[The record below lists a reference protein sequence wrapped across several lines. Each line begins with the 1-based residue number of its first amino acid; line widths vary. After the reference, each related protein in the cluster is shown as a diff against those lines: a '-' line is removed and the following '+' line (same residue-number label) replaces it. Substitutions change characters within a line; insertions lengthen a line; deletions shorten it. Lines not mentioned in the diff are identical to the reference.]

1 MSEDS
6 VNKDSKTQWEKV
18 IPLSAKQYRAVL
30 GKYLKPQWRKAAL
43 MAALLL
49 ASIGLQLL
57 EPQILRFFIDTAQEG
72 GALRS
77 LMNAAVFYLMAAVAI
92 QILGAFANYLG
103 ADVGW
108 SATNL
113 VRQDLAEHTMNL
125 DMKFHNSRT
134 AGEMIERIDGDVT
147 ALSDFFSQFSVRV
160 FGGLLLLL
168 GILVVLWV
176 ENIWVGLAMTTF
188 VVLEFAVLYYTRE
201 RAVPATRLEREANAK
216 IFGFIEERLAGLE
229 DIRANGGGAHAMY
242 RFNDTMR
249 DFYNNSRKAW
259 MLRSTIWMTGY
270 GMFILGMTVTI
281 AAAIFLVTRGSITVG
296 TGYLVLQYMFMLQ
309 GPIEQIT
316 QQMQTLQKAAASIGR
331 INELFSMK
339 SELPQGKNLAL
350 PTGATAI
357 RFDRVNFS
365 YDDKPTLKDVSFI
378 LKPGTVLG
386 LLGRTG
392 SGKTTLTRLLF
403 RFYDVTSGS
412 VRLNGVDVREADLKD
427 LHSHIGM
434 VTQEVQL
441 FQASVRDNLTF
452 FDTGISDERI
462 KNVLT
467 ELGLMDWLESLPE
480 GLDTNI
486 SAAGGNLSAGEAQL
500 LAFARVFLKDPG
512 LIILD
517 EPSSRLDPATEKRL
531 ELALN
536 KLLRG
541 RTAIIIAHRLDTVQ
555 RADEIMILDNGRILE
570 HDRREKLESNT
581 HSRFY
586 QLLRAGRSLDEDIE
600 ELA

>member
-1 MSEDS
+1 MIEATE
-6 VNKDSKTQWEKV
+6 TQQEQK
-18 IPLSAKQYRAVL
+18 IAPLSAGHYRSLL
-30 GKYLKPQWRKAAL
+30 GKYLKPQWRKAL
-43 MAALLL
+43 VMAVLLL
-49 ASIGLQLL
+49 TSIGLQLL
-57 EPQILRFFIDTAQEG
+57 EPQILRFFIDTAMAQ
-72 GALRS
+72 GALQS
-77 LMNAAVFYLMAAVAI
+77 LMNAAVVYLIVAVGI
-92 QILGAFANYLG
+92 QILAAFANYLG

-113 VRQDLAEHTMNL
+113 VRQDLAKHTMQL

-168 GILVVLWV
+168 GVLIVLWF
-176 ENIWVGLAMTTF
+176 ENIWIGLAMTVF
-188 VVLEFAVLYYTRE
+188 VLLEFSVLYYTRE

-216 IFGFIEERLAGLE
+216 LFGFIEERLAGIE

-242 RFNDTMR
+242 RFTATMR
-249 DFYNNSRKAW
+249 DFFRNSMRAW
-259 MLRSTIWMTGY
+259 MLRSVIWMSGY
-270 GMFILGMTVTI
+270 GMFIVGMTVTI
-281 AAAIFLVTRGSITVG
+281 AAAIYLVTRGSISIG

-309 GPIEQIT
+309 NPIEQIT

-331 INELFSMK
+331 INELFAMK
-339 SELPQGKNLAL
+339 SELPDSKNVAL
-350 PTGATAI
+350 PSGALGI
-357 RFDRVNFS
+357 SFERVNFS
-365 YDDKPTLKDVSFI
+365 YDDKPTLKDVTFT

-403 RFYDVTSGS
+403 RFYDVTSGA

-427 LHSHIGM
+427 LHKGVGM

-452 FDTGISDERI
+452 FDSSISDERI
-462 KNVLT
+462 RTVLS
-467 ELGLMDWLESLPE
+467 ELGLADWLESLPK
-480 GLDTNI
+480 GLDTI
-486 SAAGGNLSAGEAQL
+486 VSTGGNNLSAGEAQL

-531 ELALN
+531 EIAVN
-536 KLLRG
+536 NLLKG

-555 RADEIMILDNGRILE
+555 RADEIMILDGGKILE
-570 HDRREKLESNT
+570 HDRREKLASNSR
-581 HSRFY
+581 SRFY
-586 QLLRAGRSLDEDIE
+586 QLLRAGHNLDQIE

>member
-1 MSEDS
+1 MNEDT
-6 VNKDSKTQWEKV
+6 DTQQQK
-18 IPLSAKQYRAVL
+18 IAPLTMGQYRSLL
-30 GKYLKPQWRKAAL
+30 GKYLKPQWRKAL
-43 MAALLL
+43 VMAGLLL

-57 EPQILRFFIDTAQEG
+57 EPQILRFFIDTAMAQ
-72 GALRS
+72 GALQL
-77 LMNAAVFYLMAAVAI
+77 LMNAAIVYLLAAVGI

-108 SATNL
+108 TSTNL
-113 VRQDLAEHTMNL
+113 VRQDLAKHTMQL

-160 FGGLLLLL
+160 FGGLLLLA
-168 GILVVLWV
+168 GILVVLWL
-176 ENIWVGLAMTTF
+176 ENVWVGLALSVF
-188 VVLEFAVLYYTRE
+188 VVLEFTVLYYTRH

-242 RFNDTMR
+242 RFNYTMR
-249 DFYNNSRKAW
+249 DFYTTSRRAW
-259 MLRSTIWMTGY
+259 MLRNTIWMTSY
-270 GMFILGMTVTI
+270 GMFVLGMTVTI

-331 INELFSMK
+331 INELFALK
-339 SELPQGKNLAL
+339 SDLPEGKNLVL
-350 PTGATAI
+350 PTGAMAI
-357 RFDRVNFS
+357 NFDRVNFS
-365 YDDKPTLKDVSFI
+365 YDDKPTLRDVSFT

-427 LHSHIGM
+427 LHSRIGM

-452 FDTGISDERI
+452 FDSSIPDERI
-462 KNVLT
+462 QNVLT
-467 ELGLMDWLESLPE
+467 ELGLGEWLESLPE
-480 GLDTNI
+480 GLDTRI

-536 KLLRG
+536 KLLKG

-555 RADEIMILDNGRILE
+555 RADEIMILDNGNILE
-570 HDRREKLESNT
+570 HDRREKLASNPR
-581 HSRFY
+581 SRFY
-586 QLLRAGRSLDEDIE
+586 QLLQAGHSLDEEIE

>member
-1 MSEDS
+1 VEPGIEA
-6 VNKDSKTQWEKV
+6 QQEKKPA
-18 IPLSAKQYRAVL
+18 PLSAGQYKALL
-30 GKYLKPQWRKAAL
+30 GKYLKPQWRKVLL
-43 MAALLL
+43 MSVLLL
-49 ASIGLQLL
+49 VSIGLQLL
-57 EPQILRFFIDTAQEG
+57 EPQILRFFIDTAMAQ
-72 GALRS
+72 GALAS
-77 LMNAAVFYLMAAVAI
+77 LTRAAIFYLVAAIGI
-92 QILGAFANYLG
+92 QILSAFANYLG

-113 VRQDLAEHTMNL
+113 VRQNLAKHTMNL

-160 FGGLLLLL
+160 FGGLLLLA
-168 GILVVLWV
+168 GILVVLWF
-176 ENIWVGLAMTTF
+176 ENVWVGLALSVF
-188 VVLEFAVLYYTRE
+188 VVLEFFVLYLARE

-216 IFGFIEERLAGLE
+216 LFGFIEERLAGIE
-229 DIRANGGGAHAMY
+229 DIRANGGGSHAMH
-242 RFNDTMR
+242 RFNATMR
-249 DFYNNSRKAW
+249 DFYSNSKRAW
-259 MLRSTIWMTGY
+259 VLRSTIWLSGY
-270 GMFILGMTVTI
+270 GMFIAGMTVTI
-281 AAAIFLVTRGSITVG
+281 AAAIYLVTRGSISVG

-309 GPIEQIT
+309 NPIEQIT

-331 INELFSMK
+331 INEFFAMTSD
-339 SELPQGKNLAL
+339 LPEGKNLSL
-350 PTGATAI
+350 PIGAVAI
-357 RFDRVNFS
+357 SFEKVTFA
-365 YDDKPTLKDVSFI
+365 YDDKPILKEVNFN

-403 RFYDVTSGS
+403 RFYDATSGT
-412 VRLNGVDVREADLKD
+412 VRLNGVDVRDADLAE
-427 LHSHIGM
+427 LHSRVGM

-452 FDTGISDERI
+452 FDDSVSDEKI

-467 ELGLMDWLESLPE
+467 ELGLTQWLESLPQ

-512 LIILD
+512 LIVLD

-531 ELALN
+531 ALAVN

-555 RADEIMILDNGRILE
+555 RADEIMILDGGNILE
-570 HDRREKLESNT
+570 HDKRETLANNS
-581 HSRFY
+581 HSRFS
-586 QLLRAGRSLDEDIE
+586 QLLRAGHNLDQIE

>member
-1 MSEDS
+1 MNEESE
-6 VNKDSKTQWEKV
+6 TQQEQKV
-18 IPLSAKQYRAVL
+18 APLSAGQYRSLL
-30 GKYLKPQWRKAAL
+30 GKYLKPQWRKAL
-43 MAALLL
+43 VMAALLL
-49 ASIGLQLL
+49 TSIGLQLL
-57 EPQILRFFIDTAQEG
+57 EPQILRFFIDTAMAQ
-72 GALRS
+72 GALQS
-77 LMNAAVFYLMAAVAI
+77 LMNAAVIYLIVAVGI

-113 VRQDLAEHTMNL
+113 VRQDLAKHTMQL

-160 FGGLLLLL
+160 FGGLLLLMGVL
-168 GILVVLWV
+168 IVLWF
-176 ENIWVGLAMTTF
+176 ENVWVGLAMTVF
-188 VVLEFAVLYYTRE
+188 VVLEFSVLYYTRE

-216 IFGFIEERLAGLE
+216 LFGFIEERLAGIE

-242 RFNDTMR
+242 RFTATMR
-249 DFYNNSRKAW
+249 DFFRNSMRAW
-259 MLRSTIWMTGY
+259 MLRSVIWMSGY
-270 GMFILGMTVTI
+270 GMFIVGMTVTI
-281 AAAIFLVTRGSITVG
+281 AAAIYLVTRGSISIG

-309 GPIEQIT
+309 NPIEQIT

-331 INELFSMK
+331 INELFAMK
-339 SELPQGKNLAL
+339 SELPDSKNVAL
-350 PTGATAI
+350 PSGALGI
-357 RFDRVNFS
+357 SFEHVNFS
-365 YDDKPTLKDVSFI
+365 YDDKPTLKDVTFT

-403 RFYDVTSGS
+403 RFYDVTSGA
-412 VRLNGVDVREADLKD
+412 VRLNGVDVRDADLKD
-427 LHSHIGM
+427 LHKGVGM

-452 FDTGISDERI
+452 FDISISDERI
-462 KNVLT
+462 KAVLS
-467 ELGLMDWLESLPE
+467 ELGLAEWTQSLAN
-480 GLDTNI
+480 GLDTII
-486 SAAGGNLSAGEAQL
+486 STGGNNLSAGEAQL

-531 ELALN
+531 EIAVN
-536 KLLRG
+536 KLLKG

-555 RADEIMILDNGRILE
+555 RADEIMILDGGKILE
-570 HDRREKLESNT
+570 HDRREKLASNPR
-581 HSRFY
+581 SRFY
-586 QLLRAGRSLDEDIE
+586 QLLRAGHNLDQIE

>member
-1 MSEDS
+1 MNED
-6 VNKDSKTQWEKV
+6 NETQQQK
-18 IPLSAKQYRAVL
+18 IAPLSMRQYRALL
-30 GKYLKPQWRKAAL
+30 GKYLKPQWRKALL

-49 ASIGLQLL
+49 VSIGLQLV
-57 EPQILRFFIDTAQEG
+57 EPQILRFFIDTAMAQ
-72 GALRS
+72 GALQS
-77 LMNAAVFYLMAAVAI
+77 LMNAAVLYLFAAIGI
-92 QILGAFANYLG
+92 QILSAFANYLG

-113 VRQDLAEHTMNL
+113 VRGDLAKHTMNL

-168 GILVVLWV
+168 GILGVLWF
-176 ENIWVGLAMTTF
+176 ENVWVGLAMTVF
-188 VVLEFAVLYYTRE
+188 VVLEFFVLYLARE

-216 IFGFIEERLAGLE
+216 LFGFIEERLAGIE
-229 DIRANGGGAHAMY
+229 DIRANGGGAHAMH
-242 RFNDTMR
+242 RFNATMR
-249 DFYNNSRKAW
+249 DFYSNSKRAW
-259 MLRSTIWMTGY
+259 MLRSTIWMSGY
-270 GMFILGMTVTI
+270 GMFIVGMTVTI
-281 AAAIFLVTRGSITVG
+281 AAAIYLVTKGSISVG

-309 GPIEQIT
+309 NPIEQIT

-331 INELFSMK
+331 INELFAMT
-339 SELPQGKNLAL
+339 SELPVGKNLRL
-350 PTGATAI
+350 PTGAIAI
-357 RFDRVNFS
+357 SFEKVNFA
-365 YDDKPTLKDVSFI
+365 YDDKPILKDISFN

-403 RFYDVTSGS
+403 RFYDVTSGT
-412 VRLNGVDVREADLKD
+412 VRLNGVDVREANLAE
-427 LHSHIGM
+427 LHKGVGM

-452 FDTGISDERI
+452 FDTSIADERI

-467 ELGLMDWLESLPE
+467 ELGLIEWLEFLPE
-480 GLDTNI
+480 GLNTKI

-531 ELALN
+531 EIAVN

-555 RADEIMILDNGRILE
+555 RADEIMILDNGKILE
-570 HDRREKLESNT
+570 HDHREKLANNP
-581 HSRFY
+581 HSRFS
-586 QLLRAGRSLDEDIE
+586 QLLQTGHNLDEIE

>member
-1 MSEDS
+1 
-6 VNKDSKTQWEKV
+6 V
-18 IPLSAKQYRAVL
+18 
-30 GKYLKPQWRKAAL
+30 
-43 MAALLL
+43 
-49 ASIGLQLL
+49 LL
-57 EPQILRFFIDTAQEG
+57 EFF
-72 GALRS
+72 
-77 LMNAAVFYLMAAVAI
+77 
-92 QILGAFANYLG
+92 
-103 ADVGW
+103 
-108 SATNL
+108 
-113 VRQDLAEHTMNL
+113 
-125 DMKFHNSRT
+125 
-134 AGEMIERIDGDVT
+134 
-147 ALSDFFSQFSVRV
+147 
-160 FGGLLLLL
+160 
-168 GILVVLWV
+168 
-176 ENIWVGLAMTTF
+176 
-188 VVLEFAVLYYTRE
+188 VLYLARE

-242 RFNDTMR
+242 RFNYTMR
-249 DFYNNSRKAW
+249 DFYNNSRRAW
-259 MLRSTIWMTGY
+259 MLRSTIWLTGY

-331 INELFSMK
+331 INELFAMK
-339 SELPQGKNLAL
+339 SELTEGRNLAL
-350 PTGATAI
+350 PTGAMSI
-357 RFDRVNFS
+357 NFDHVNFS
-365 YDDKPTLKDVSFI
+365 YDDKPTLKDVSFT

-427 LHSHIGM
+427 LHSRIGM

-452 FDTGISDERI
+452 FDTNISDERI
-462 KNVLT
+462 KLVLT
-467 ELGLMDWLESLPE
+467 ELGLMEWLESLSD
-480 GLDTNI
+480 GLDTKI

-570 HDRREKLESNT
+570 HDRREKLANNPR
-581 HSRFY
+581 SRFY
-586 QLLRAGRSLDEDIE
+586 QLLQAGHSLDEEIE

>member
-1 MSEDS
+1 MEVVDEG
-6 VNKDSKTQWEKV
+6 QQEKKV
-18 IPLSAKQYRAVL
+18 APLTAKQYWALL
-30 GKYLKPQWRKAAL
+30 GKYLKPQWRKALL
-43 MAALLL
+43 MAVLLL
-49 ASIGLQLL
+49 ASIGLQLI
-57 EPQILRFFIDTAQEG
+57 EPQILRFFIDTAMAQ
-72 GALRS
+72 GALQ
-77 LMNAAVFYLMAAVAI
+77 LLTNAAIVYLLAAVGI

-108 SATNL
+108 TSTNL
-113 VRQDLAEHTMNL
+113 VRQDLAKHTMNL
-125 DMKFHNSRT
+125 DMRFHNGRT

-160 FGGLLLLL
+160 FGGLLLLA
-168 GILVVLWV
+168 GILVVLWL
-176 ENIWVGLAMTTF
+176 ENVWVGLALTIF
-188 VVLEFAVLYYTRE
+188 VLLEFFVLYLARE

-242 RFNDTMR
+242 RFNYTMR
-249 DFYNNSRKAW
+249 DFYNNSRRAW
-259 MLRSTIWMTGY
+259 MLRSTIWLTGY

-331 INELFSMK
+331 INELFAMK
-339 SELPQGKNLAL
+339 SELTEGRNLAL
-350 PTGATAI
+350 PTGAMSI
-357 RFDRVNFS
+357 NFDHVNFS
-365 YDDKPTLKDVSFI
+365 YDDKPTLKDVSFT

-427 LHSHIGM
+427 LHSRIGM

-452 FDTGISDERI
+452 FDTNISDERI
-462 KNVLT
+462 KLVLT
-467 ELGLMDWLESLPE
+467 ELGLMEWLESLSD
-480 GLDTNI
+480 GLDTKI

-570 HDRREKLESNT
+570 HDRREKLANNPR
-581 HSRFY
+581 SRFY
-586 QLLRAGRSLDEDIE
+586 QLLQAGHSLDEEIE

>member
-1 MSEDS
+1 MTDGTE
-6 VNKDSKTQWEKV
+6 TQQQN
-18 IPLSAKQYRAVL
+18 IAPLTLGQYRALL
-30 GKYLKPQWRKAAL
+30 GKYLKPQWRKALL
-43 MAALLL
+43 MAGLLL
-49 ASIGLQLL
+49 ASIALQLL
-57 EPQILRFFIDTAQEG
+57 EPQILRFFIDTAMAQ
-72 GALRS
+72 GALQS
-77 LMNAAVFYLMAAVAI
+77 LMNAAVVYLLAAVGI

-113 VRQDLAEHTMNL
+113 VRQDLAKHTMQL

-160 FGGLLLLL
+160 FGGLLLLA
-168 GILVVLWV
+168 GILVVLWL
-176 ENIWVGLAMTTF
+176 ENIWVGLALTVF
-188 VVLEFAVLYYTRE
+188 VVLEFGVLYYTRH

-216 IFGFIEERLAGLE
+216 IFGFIEERLAGIE
-229 DIRANGGGAHAMY
+229 DIRANGGGAHALY
-242 RFNDTMR
+242 RFNYTMR
-249 DFYNNSRKAW
+249 DFYNNSRRAW

-281 AAAIFLVTRGSITVG
+281 AAAIYLVTRGSITVG

-331 INELFSMK
+331 INELFAMK
-339 SELPQGKNLAL
+339 SDLPEGKNLAL
-350 PTGATAI
+350 PTGAI
-357 RFDRVNFS
+357 SINFDHVNFS
-365 YDDKPTLKDVSFI
+365 YDDKPTLKDVSFT

-403 RFYDVTSGS
+403 RFYDVTSGA

-427 LHSHIGM
+427 LHSRVGM

-452 FDTGISDERI
+452 FDPAIADERI

-467 ELGLMDWLESLPE
+467 ELGLIEWLESLPD
-480 GLDTNI
+480 GLDTKI

-536 KLLRG
+536 KLFRG

-570 HDRREKLESNT
+570 HDRREKLANNLR
-581 HSRFY
+581 SRFY
-586 QLLRAGRSLDEDIE
+586 QLLQAGRNLDEEIE

>member
-1 MSEDS
+1 MNEDTE
-6 VNKDSKTQWEKV
+6 TQQK
-18 IPLSAKQYRAVL
+18 ITPLSAGQYRALL
-30 GKYLKPQWRKAAL
+30 GKYLKPQWHKAAS

-49 ASIGLQLL
+49 TSIGLQLL
-57 EPQILRFFIDTAQEG
+57 EPQILRFFIDTAMAQ
-72 GALRS
+72 GALQS
-77 LMNAAVFYLMAAVAI
+77 LMNAAVLYLLVAVGI

-108 SATNL
+108 SSTNL
-113 VRQDLAEHTMNL
+113 VRQDLAQHTMNL

-160 FGGLLLLL
+160 FGGLLLLA
-168 GILVVLWV
+168 GILVVLWF
-176 ENIWVGLAMTTF
+176 ENLWIGLAMTLF
-188 VVLEFAVLYYTRE
+188 VVLEFAVLYIARE
-201 RAVPATRLEREANAK
+201 YAVPATRLEREANAK
-216 IFGFIEERLAGLE
+216 LFGFIEERLAGIE

-242 RFNDTMR
+242 RFTATMR
-249 DFYNNSRKAW
+249 DFYRNSMRAW
-259 MLRSTIWMTGY
+259 MLRSVIWMSGY
-270 GMFILGMTVTI
+270 GMFIVGMTVTI
-281 AAAIFLVTRGSITVG
+281 AAAIYLVTRGSISIG

-309 GPIEQIT
+309 NPIEQIT

-331 INELFSMK
+331 INELFAMK
-339 SELPQGKNLAL
+339 SELPEGKNLEL
-350 PTGATAI
+350 PNGAIAI
-357 RFDRVNFS
+357 SLEHVNFS
-365 YDDKPTLKDVSFI
+365 YDDKPTLKDVNFT

-403 RFYDVTSGS
+403 RFYDVTSGA

-427 LHSHIGM
+427 LHKGVGM

-452 FDTGISDERI
+452 FDATIPDERI
-462 KNVLT
+462 NNVLT
-467 ELGLMDWLESLPE
+467 ELGLMDWIQSLPN
-480 GLDTNI
+480 GLDTLI
-486 SAAGGNLSAGEAQL
+486 STGGNNLSAGEAQL

-531 ELALN
+531 EIAVN
-536 KLLRG
+536 KLLKG

-555 RADEIMILDNGRILE
+555 RVDEIMILDGGRILE
-570 HDRREKLESNT
+570 HDRREKLASNPR
-581 HSRFY
+581 SRFY
-586 QLLRAGRSLDEDIE
+586 QLLQAGHNLDQIE

>member
-1 MSEDS
+1 MNEGTE
-6 VNKDSKTQWEKV
+6 TQQKV
-18 IPLSAKQYRAVL
+18 APLTAAQSLTLAQYWALL
-30 GKYLKPQWRKAAL
+30 GKYLKPQWRKALL
-43 MAALLL
+43 MAGLLL
-49 ASIGLQLL
+49 ASIGLQLI
-57 EPQILRFFIDTAQEG
+57 EPQILRFFIDTAAAQ
-72 GALRS
+72 GAAES
-77 LMNAAVFYLMAAVAI
+77 LMRAAVFYLFAAIGI
-92 QILGAFANYLG
+92 QILSAFANYLG

-108 SATNL
+108 SSTNL
-113 VRQDLAEHTMNL
+113 VRQDLAKHTMSL

-160 FGGLLLLL
+160 FGGLLLLI
-168 GILVVLWV
+168 GILIVLWF
-176 ENIWVGLAMTTF
+176 ENVWVGLAMSVF
-188 VVLEFAVLYYTRE
+188 VVLEFLVLYLARE

-216 IFGFIEERLAGLE
+216 LFGFIEERLAGIE

-242 RFNDTMR
+242 RFNSTMR
-249 DFYNNSRKAW
+249 DFYTNSRKAW

-281 AAAIFLVTRGSITVG
+281 AAAIYLVTRGNISVG

-309 GPIEQIT
+309 NPIEQIT

-331 INELFSMK
+331 INEFFGMQ
-339 SELPQGKNLAL
+339 SELPQGKNLELPKGAL
-350 PTGATAI
+350 GI
-357 RFDRVNFS
+357 SFERVNFS
-365 YDDKPTLKDVSFI
+365 YDDKPILKELNFN
-378 LKPGTVLG
+378 LKPGTMLG

-403 RFYDVTSGS
+403 RFYDVTAGT
-412 VRLNGVDVREADLKD
+412 VRLNGVDVREANLND
-427 LHSHIGM
+427 LHQSVGM

-452 FDTGISDERI
+452 FDAAISDERI

-467 ELGLMDWLESLPE
+467 ELGLMEWLESLPE
-480 GLDTNI
+480 GLDTKI

-517 EPSSRLDPATEKRL
+517 EPSSRLDPATETRL
-531 ELALN
+531 ELAVS
-536 KLLRG
+536 KLLKG

-570 HDRREKLESNT
+570 HDKREKLAGSPQ
-581 HSRFY
+581 SRFS
-586 QLLRAGRSLDEDIE
+586 QLLRAGHNLDQIE

>member
-1 MSEDS
+1 MQE
-6 VNKDSKTQWEKV
+6 VIEGQQEKKV
-18 IPLSAKQYRAVL
+18 APLTAGQYRALL
-30 GKYLKPQWRKAAL
+30 GKYLRPQWRKAAL
-43 MAALLL
+43 MGLLLL
-49 ASIGLQLL
+49 ASIGLQLI
-57 EPQILRFFIDTAQEG
+57 EPQILRFFIDTAMVQG
-72 GALRS
+72 S
-77 LMNAAVFYLMAAVAI
+77 LESLTRAAVFYLFVAIGI
-92 QILGAFANYLG
+92 QILSAFANYLG

-108 SATNL
+108 SSTNL
-113 VRQDLAEHTMNL
+113 VRQDLAKHTMNL

-160 FGGLLLLL
+160 FGGLLLLA
-168 GILVVLWV
+168 GILVVLWL
-176 ENIWVGLAMTTF
+176 ENIWVGLVLSVF
-188 VVLEFAVLYYTRE
+188 VVLEFLVLYLARE

-216 IFGFIEERLAGLE
+216 LFGFIEERLAGIE

-242 RFNDTMR
+242 RFNSTMR
-249 DFYNNSRKAW
+249 DFYNNSRRAW
-259 MLRSTIWMTGY
+259 MLRSTIWMSGY
-270 GMFILGMTVTI
+270 GMFIIGMTVTI
-281 AAAIFLVTRGSITVG
+281 AAAIYLVTRGSISVG

-309 GPIEQIT
+309 NPIEQIT

-331 INELFSMK
+331 INEFFGMQ
-339 SELPQGKNLAL
+339 SELPQGKNLEL
-350 PTGATAI
+350 PKGAMAI
-357 RFDRVNFS
+357 SFERVNFA
-365 YDDKPTLKDVSFI
+365 YDDKPILKELNFN

-403 RFYDVTSGS
+403 RFYDVTGGT
-412 VRLNGVDVREADLKD
+412 VRLNGVDVREANLND
-427 LHSHIGM
+427 LHQGVGM

-452 FDTGISDERI
+452 FDPSISDDRI

-467 ELGLMDWLESLPE
+467 ELGLMEWLESLPD
-480 GLDTNI
+480 GLDTKI

-517 EPSSRLDPATEKRL
+517 EPSSRLDPATEKKL
-531 ELALN
+531 EIAVSE
-536 KLLRG
+536 LLKG
-541 RTAIIIAHRLDTVQ
+541 RTAIIIAHRLDTVK
-555 RADEIMILDNGRILE
+555 RADEIMILDNGKILE
-570 HDRREKLESNT
+570 HDKREKLANSPN
-581 HSRFY
+581 SRFY
-586 QLLRAGRSLDEDIE
+586 QLLRTGHNLDQIE

>member
-1 MSEDS
+1 MIEDIE
-6 VNKDSKTQWEKV
+6 TQQQK
-18 IPLSAKQYRAVL
+18 ITPLSVGQYRALL
-30 GKYLKPQWRKAAL
+30 GKYLKPQWRKATL
-43 MAALLL
+43 MAVLLL
-49 ASIGLQLL
+49 VSIGLQLL
-57 EPQILRFFIDTAQEG
+57 EPQILRFFIDTAMAQ
-72 GALRS
+72 GALQS
-77 LMNAAVFYLMAAVAI
+77 LTNAAVVYLLIAVGI

-113 VRQDLAEHTMNL
+113 VRQDLAKHTINL
-125 DMKFHNSRT
+125 DMKFHNART

-168 GILVVLWV
+168 GILVVLWF
-176 ENIWVGLAMTTF
+176 ENIWIGLAMTLF
-188 VVLEFAVLYYTRE
+188 VVLEFAVLYFARE
-201 RAVPATRLEREANAK
+201 YAVPATRLEREANAK
-216 IFGFIEERLAGLE
+216 LFGFIEERLAGIE

-242 RFNDTMR
+242 RFNATMR
-249 DFYNNSRKAW
+249 DFYRNSVRAW
-259 MLRSTIWMTGY
+259 LLRSVIWMSGY
-270 GMFILGMTVTI
+270 GMFIVGMTVTI
-281 AAAIFLVTRGSITVG
+281 AAAIYLVTRGSISIG

-309 GPIEQIT
+309 NPIEQIT

-331 INELFSMK
+331 INELFAMQSD
-339 SELPQGKNLAL
+339 LPEGKNLEL
-350 PTGATAI
+350 PTGAIAI
-357 RFDRVNFS
+357 SLEHVNFS
-365 YDDKPTLKDVSFI
+365 YDDKPTLRDVNFT
-378 LKPGTVLG
+378 LEPGTVLG

-403 RFYDVTSGS
+403 RFYDVTSGA
-412 VRLNGVDVREADLKD
+412 VRLNGVDVRDADLKG
-427 LHSHIGM
+427 LHKGVAM

-452 FDTGISDERI
+452 FDATISDDKI

-467 ELGLMDWLESLPE
+467 ELGLIDWLESLPN
-480 GLDTNI
+480 GLDTPI
-486 SAAGGNLSAGEAQL
+486 STGGNNLSAGEAQL

-512 LIILD
+512 LIVLD

-531 ELALN
+531 EIAVN
-536 KLLRG
+536 KLLKG

-555 RADEIMILDNGRILE
+555 RADQIMILEGGKILE
-570 HDRREKLESNT
+570 HDHREKLATNPR
-581 HSRFY
+581 SRFY
-586 QLLRAGRSLDEDIE
+586 QLLRTGHNLDQIE

>member
-1 MSEDS
+1 MKAVIEE
-6 VNKDSKTQWEKV
+6 QQEKKV
-18 IPLSAKQYRAVL
+18 APLSVGQYRALL
-30 GKYLKPQWRKAAL
+30 GKYLRPQWRKAVL
-43 MAALLL
+43 MAVLLL
-49 ASIGLQLL
+49 LSIGLQLL
-57 EPQILRFFIDTAQEG
+57 EPQILRFFIDTAMAQ
-72 GALRS
+72 GALQS
-77 LMNAAVFYLMAAVAI
+77 LLNAAIVYLIVAVGI
-92 QILGAFANYLG
+92 QVLGAFANYLG

-108 SATNL
+108 SSTNL
-113 VRQDLAEHTMNL
+113 VRQDLAKHTMNL

-160 FGGLLLLL
+160 FGGLLLLA
-168 GILVVLWV
+168 GILVVLWF
-176 ENIWVGLAMTTF
+176 ENTWVGLAMTLF
-188 VVLEFAVLYYTRE
+188 VVLEFTVLYLARE
-201 RAVPATRLEREANAK
+201 YAVPATRLEREANAK
-216 IFGFIEERLAGLE
+216 IFGFIEERLAGIE

-242 RFNDTMR
+242 RFNATMR
-249 DFYNNSRKAW
+249 DFYKNSMRAW
-259 MLRSTIWMTGY
+259 MLRSVIWMTGY
-270 GMFILGMTVTI
+270 GMFIVGMTVTI
-281 AAAIFLVTRGSITVG
+281 AAAIYLVTRGSISIG

-309 GPIEQIT
+309 NPIEQIT

-331 INELFSMK
+331 INELFAMK
-339 SELPQGKNLAL
+339 SELPEGKNLEL
-350 PTGATAI
+350 PTGAIAI
-357 RFDRVNFS
+357 SFERVNFS
-365 YDDKPTLKDVSFI
+365 YDDKPTLKDVTFT

-403 RFYDVTSGS
+403 RFYDVTSGA

-427 LHSHIGM
+427 LHKGVGM

-452 FDTGISDERI
+452 FDATIPDDRI

-467 ELGLMDWLESLPE
+467 ELGLRDWLESLPE
-480 GLDTNI
+480 GLDTTI
-486 SAAGGNLSAGEAQL
+486 KTGGSNLSAGEAQL

-536 KLLRG
+536 KLLKG

-555 RADEIMILDNGRILE
+555 RADEIMILDNGEILE
-570 HDRREKLESNT
+570 HDRRERLANNPR
-581 HSRFY
+581 SRFY
-586 QLLRAGRSLDEDIE
+586 QLLQAGHNLDQIE